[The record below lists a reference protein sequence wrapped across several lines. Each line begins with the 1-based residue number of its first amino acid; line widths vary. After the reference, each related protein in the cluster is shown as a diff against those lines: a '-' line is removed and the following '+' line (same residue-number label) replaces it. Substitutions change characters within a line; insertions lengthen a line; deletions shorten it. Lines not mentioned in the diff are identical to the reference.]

1 MTRKKLPEEVEERL
15 AKVGEDPGGSMMQP
29 SMKHESGKSLAE
41 FIGAAPDLEAKSIKR
56 DCARGEHDGEVVL
69 KEGKGGLG
77 MPEVR
82 VCERCAGLF
91 VRKA

>member
-1 MTRKKLPEEVEERL
+1 MTRKKKEEVNEPEVVEQEVVVEEPDPVEEE
-15 AKVGEDPGGSMMQP
+15 KEPGGVMFQPVGEAM
-29 SMKHESGKSLAE
+29 EEGKS
-41 FIGAAPDLEAKSIKR
+41 IRR